1 MLSRDFDAEGM
12 PQMAPK
18 GRKSVGLPIERET
31 MLTGPI
37 HSIYKARFAQVVV
50 TFPSSLTP
58 TFPSL
63 ILLPF
68 SGSSLRLFQLQRT
81 EVGTIVIF
89 LNRYPICFDHFSEQD
104 ADVGSSG
111 STPVCGHG

>member
-68 SGSSLRLFQLQRT
+68 SGSSLRLFFSFST
-81 EVGTIVIF
+81 ATNGG
-89 LNRYPICFDHFSEQD
+89 RYHRCRYFSVSLSD
-104 ADVGSSG
+104 LF
-111 STPVCGHG
+111 